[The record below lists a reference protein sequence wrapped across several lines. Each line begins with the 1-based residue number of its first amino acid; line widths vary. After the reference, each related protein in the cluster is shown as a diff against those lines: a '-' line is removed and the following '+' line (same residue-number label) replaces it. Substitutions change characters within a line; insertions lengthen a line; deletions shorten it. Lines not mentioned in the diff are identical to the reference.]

1 MPQQIRNGVVAQV
14 HYRLI
19 ALGAAIAVTIGA
31 GAVRG
36 IAGQERTVRFGD
48 PLPGLLPA
56 EFERF
61 RLGLDDFLEVET
73 AEEGLG
79 PSFNA
84 ASCAVCHNLPAIGG
98 GSLVSEVR
106 AAHRDPQGVI
116 RPLMSADGTL
126 LDDTLFHLFSNP
138 AHGCQPA
145 LPAEANIIARRIPIP
160 TFGAGLVETI
170 ADETLVALEDPDDRN
185 GDGISGRAA
194 VIIERATGQ
203 RRVGRFGWKAQ
214 HATLRTFS
222 ADAYRNEMGIT
233 NELFRDELAP
243 GITVEQLRRCDPIPD
258 PEDVPDPRTRLAAI
272 DNFEAFMKFL
282 APPPRGAIDDAV
294 RSGEAVFRAIGCGAC
309 HVPALETEPSRH
321 PLFDRKPVPLFSD
334 LLLHDIGTGDGIPQ
348 ASALPTEIRTPSLW
362 GLSVRRP
369 FLHDGSASTLEEA
382 IDRHRGEAEMVRR
395 RFDQLDGRQR
405 ANLIAFLN
413 SL

>member
-1 MPQQIRNGVVAQV
+1 
-14 HYRLI
+14 
-19 ALGAAIAVTIGA
+19 
-31 GAVRG
+31 
-36 IAGQERTVRFGD
+36 VRFGD

-61 RLGLDDFLEVET
+61 RLGMDDFLEVET
-73 AEEGLG
+73 AEDGLG

-106 AAHRDPQGVI
+106 AAHREADGTI
-116 RPLMSADGTL
+116 RPLMGPEGTL

-145 LPAEANIIARRIPIP
+145 LPAEANIISRRIPIP
-160 TFGAGLVETI
+160 TFGAGLVEAI
-170 ADETLVALEDPDDRN
+170 GDETLLALEDPTDRN

-194 VIIERATGQ
+194 MIIDRGTGK

-243 GITVEQLRRCDPIPD
+243 GVTIEQLRRCDPTPD
-258 PEDVPDPRTRLAAI
+258 PEDVPDPRTRRAAI
-272 DNFEAFMKFL
+272 DNFEAFMQFL
-282 APPPRGAIDDAV
+282 APPGRGVIDDAA
-294 RSGEAVFRAIGCGAC
+294 RAGERVFGALGCALC
-309 HVPALETEPSRH
+309 HVPALTTDTSRH
-321 PLFDRKPVPLFSD
+321 PLFDRKVVTLFSD
-334 LLLHDIGTGDGIPQ
+334 LLLHDVGTGDDIPQ
-348 ASALPTEIRTPSLW
+348 ASARPEEIRTPALW
-362 GLSVRRP
+362 GLRVRRP
-369 FLHDGSASTLEEA
+369 LLHDGSASTAFDA
-382 IDRHRGEAEMVRR
+382 IARHGGEAAAARR
-395 RFDQLDGRQR
+395 RFDEMDSAQR
-405 ANLIAFLN
+405 AALLAFLN